1 MKASTIF
8 KEQAFKSIKCRRKV
22 LLKLNQR
29 ENQRVESK
37 GGFLSALASFIASL
51 ATELLGKVFK

>member
-8 KEQAFKSIKCRRKV
+8 KEQAFKSINCRRKV

-37 GGFLSALASFIASL
+37 GGFLSALASLIASL